1 MKKVK
6 KSRSSG
12 SSIISSLDSFSE
24 PEIMAMTREEFD
36 SHCRGKGGTATPAG
50 TPAVRSGCK
59 PGSPDLS
66 QARELALVKVGTEV
80 GEQEQR
86 RSKKGAEAI
95 LAGHTAER
103 LRRSGSTLGESRAS
117 QLEEI
122 AQTATQ
128 SEDVKVACGEVIR
141 AGESF
146 PLGLRNTLE
155 YPTVMAADASE
166 HRSRLAAG
174 ADVLELALDAATTI
188 GAQNSLEKMQAHQL
202 ALAHKMAMHFG
213 GLALEEKDVVLAC
226 KLEKA
231 SMAAMRS
238 YQQGQDSFHRGRRG
252 GGQIVTVQRV
262 NVNEGGQA
270 VIAGHVNEPAA

>member
-1 MKKVK
+1 M
-6 KSRSSG
+6 
-12 SSIISSLDSFSE
+12 
-24 PEIMAMTREEFD
+24 
-36 SHCRGKGGTATPAG
+36 
-50 TPAVRSGCK
+50 
-59 PGSPDLS
+59 
-66 QARELALVKVGTEV
+66 
-80 GEQEQR
+80 
-86 RSKKGAEAI
+86 
-95 LAGHTAER
+95 
-103 LRRSGSTLGESRAS
+103 
-117 QLEEI
+117 
-122 AQTATQ
+122 
-128 SEDVKVACGEVIR
+128 
-141 AGESF
+141 
-146 PLGLRNTLE
+146 
-155 YPTVMAADASE
+155 
-166 HRSRLAAG
+166 AAG

-213 GLALEEKDVVLAC
+213 GLALEEKDVELAC